1 MIRYKLLS
9 AFLMLAISASP
20 ALAEIQFAIGEP
32 TPDTIRSGIG
42 QISGWAVSDVP
53 IVSVEAFMD
62 GASLGLVPYG
72 GTRMD
77 VAAAFP
83 DKPDSEYSGWAMKW
97 NYSLL
102 EPGEHIVTIVVTD
115 AEGGQLIKDVVF
127 STIGFKSEFIAD
139 PAKVRTAGAA
149 VSTPEDGRIVITG
162 IEVDGESVD
171 IELLWDTATQ
181 QFLINKIHSD
191 AVQTTNQAPTV
202 NAGPN
207 LTVETG
213 SPVEITAS
221 ASDSDG
227 TISAWDW
234 TQVSGL
240 QVTLQNEHAKSVFFT
255 APGSAGNVRL
265 RITVTDDD
273 GATAYDNVTITVEAP
288 APPPNQAP
296 TANAGANQTVQQG
309 DPVTLSG
316 SGSDSD
322 GTIVSWSWQHVSGP
336 AVSLSNAGSQ
346 VASFTAPNSA
356 GEIRI
361 RLTVTD
367 DDGAFD
373 TDDVIITVEE
383 AAEPDNTTGSLL
395 QSMLPVLN
403 DARGTEQNCG
413 GTIYPPQP
421 PFEWSSSLADIAR
434 QHSMDMARQGYFAH
448 ESFDGTSMGDRV
460 WPYWAGQ
467 GNYIGEN
474 IAASSGNLTDAQVV
488 NMWLDSPGHCKLIME
503 PDFTH
508 VGIGTGQDSDNGYKY
523 HYFWTLDFGGTTSN

>member
-9 AFLMLAISASP
+9 ALLMLAISASP

-32 TPDTIRSGIG
+32 TPDTTRSGIG

-62 GASLGLVPYG
+62 GTSLGLVPYG

-83 DKPDSEYSGWAMKW
+83 NMPDSEYSGWAMKW

-102 EPGEHIVTIVVTD
+102 EPGEHQVTIVVTD
-115 AEGGQLIKDVVF
+115 AEGEQLIKDVVF

-139 PAKVRTAGAA
+139 PGKVRTAGAA

-162 IEVDGESVD
+162 VEVDGEAVD

-191 AVQTTNQAPTV
+191 AVQTKNLAPTV

-213 SPVEITAS
+213 GLVEITGS

-227 TISAWDW
+227 TISSWDW
-234 TQVSGL
+234 TQVSGALVAL
-240 QVTLQNEHAKSVFFT
+240 QGEHTQRVVFT
-255 APGSAGNVRL
+255 APGSAGNLQIRL
-265 RITVTDDD
+265 TVTDSD
-273 GATAYDNVTITVEAP
+273 GATASDNVTITVEEPAP
-288 APPPNQAP
+288 APNQAP
-296 TANAGANQTVQQG
+296 TANAGSNRTVEQG

-316 SGSDSD
+316 NGSDSD
-322 GTIVSWSWQHVSGP
+322 GTIVNWLWQHVSGP

-346 VASFTAPNSA
+346 VASFTAPDSA

-367 DDGAFD
+367 DDGALD

-383 AAEPDNTTGSLL
+383 AAEPDNTTGSFL

-403 DARGTEQNCG
+403 AARGIEQNCG
-413 GTIYPPQP
+413 GTIYTPQP
-421 PFEWSSSLADIAR
+421 PFEWSASLADIAR

-467 GNYIGEN
+467 GTYIGEN
-474 IAASSGNLTDAQVV
+474 IAAASGNLTDAQVV
-488 NMWLDSPGHCKLIME
+488 DLWLDSPGHCKLIMD

-508 VGIGTGQDSDNGYKY
+508 AGIGTGQDSDNGYKY
-523 HYFWTLDFGGTTSN
+523 HYFWTLDFGGSK

>member
-1 MIRYKLLS
+1 
-9 AFLMLAISASP
+9 
-20 ALAEIQFAIGEP
+20 
-32 TPDTIRSGIG
+32 
-42 QISGWAVSDVP
+42 
-53 IVSVEAFMD
+53 
-62 GASLGLVPYG
+62 
-72 GTRMD
+72 
-77 VAAAFP
+77 
-83 DKPDSEYSGWAMKW
+83 
-97 NYSLL
+97 
-102 EPGEHIVTIVVTD
+102 
-115 AEGGQLIKDVVF
+115 
-127 STIGFKSEFIAD
+127 
-139 PAKVRTAGAA
+139 
-149 VSTPEDGRIVITG
+149 
-162 IEVDGESVD
+162 
-171 IELLWDTATQ
+171 
-181 QFLINKIHSD
+181 
-191 AVQTTNQAPTV
+191 VQTKNLAPTV

-213 SPVEITAS
+213 GLVEITGS

-227 TISAWDW
+227 TISSWDW
-234 TQVSGL
+234 AQVSGL
-240 QVTLQNEHAKSVFFT
+240 QVALQNEHAKSVFFT
-255 APGSAGNVRL
+255 APGSPGNLQLRL
-265 RITVTDDD
+265 TVTDDD

-309 DPVTLSG
+309 DPVTLNG

-367 DDGAFD
+367 DDGALD

-383 AAEPDNTTGSLL
+383 AAEPDNTTGSFL

-403 DARGTEQNCG
+403 AARGIEQNCG
-413 GTIYPPQP
+413 GTIYTPQP
-421 PFEWSSSLADIAR
+421 PFEWSASLADIAR

-467 GNYIGEN
+467 GTYIGEN
-474 IAASSGNLTDAQVV
+474 IAAASGNLTDAQVV
-488 NMWLDSPGHCKLIME
+488 DLWLDSPGHCKLIMD

-508 VGIGTGQDSDNGYKY
+508 AGIGTGQDSDNGYKY
-523 HYFWTLDFGGTTSN
+523 HYFWTLDFGGSK